1 MGLDAITALVFYLP
15 FHMGPIIILFG
26 KLFAFS
32 AIETSLIGV
41 SLALSLA
48 GGIGCAFL
56 LGIMPV
62 LTGYLGRF
70 APLESNRP
78 RWATLVSSLIAN
90 RYVLLLASL
99 FFEEE
104 VVGIENDHEIQP
116 RREIVFTGKAYLVE
130 EYDYRAGLA
139 PAAPWPVQRAISYL
153 SLQLSLRNGVFILS

>member
-78 RWATLVSSLIAN
+78 RWATL
-90 RYVLLLASL
+90 
-99 FFEEE
+99 
-104 VVGIENDHEIQP
+104 NDHEIQP